1 MGQGHQSHD
10 SQTSP
15 DAGASSS
22 GAWSPAHTQAR
33 GNGFAQ
39 DQLAGAQP
47 DLACEHDGPAP
58 PNPAL
63 GAPRAGAPTSKR
75 DALSR
80 HRRNRDKIDRIVRSG
95 LAQQVDPT
103 AGAQS
108 RVNLLRNTCQ
118 WIDAGEADL
127 YVMTP
132 THDAH
137 LRPAIP
143 ANQNAYF
150 DTRKKYDEDGADY
163 DDTLDAA
170 GQATVPDGVEAKFS
184 SVAGSMGL
192 DGVTM
197 MLVDPMSFSEGDIVT
212 FFIHEV
218 QHDADQHNGGEWEV
232 AQPAA
237 DPNMTAQAPQWAYNQ
252 YQSEFR
258 AYWMMNPEGSGP
270 DWFDPSSNTTV
281 TNFNITA
288 IDGGPDNTVGNADD
302 VSKTVSTAFTNKR
315 QQDIFNHMH
324 STRADNIYLD
334 NAGSWTQSYAYLGHY
349 YALDPAFKTMVD
361 GYTQPVSGN
370 LINSPRIQA
379 LSTAIA
385 AGNFWDALQ
394 DLDDLDIGY
403 LRDRAQ
409 SQPFWDQV
417 QQDLGLVQQLMID
430 GYIDGTGTPY
440 GPYQETVT
448 VVAGDTLSAIADRYL
463 SDTSRWREIYDLNK
477 GVIGDD
483 PNRIVPDQVLRMP
496 AL

>member
-1 MGQGHQSHD
+1 M
-10 SQTSP
+10 
-15 DAGASSS
+15 
-22 GAWSPAHTQAR
+22 
-33 GNGFAQ
+33 
-39 DQLAGAQP
+39 
-47 DLACEHDGPAP
+47 
-58 PNPAL
+58 
-63 GAPRAGAPTSKR
+63 
-75 DALSR
+75 
-80 HRRNRDKIDRIVRSG
+80 RSG
-95 LAQQVDPT
+95 LAQMVDPS
-103 AGAQS
+103 AGANS

-118 WIDAGEADL
+118 WIDEGEADL

-137 LRPAIP
+137 LRPAVP

-150 DTRKKYDEDGADY
+150 DTRKKYDEAGADY
-163 DDTLDAA
+163 DDTVDAS
-170 GQATVPDGVEAKFS
+170 GNATNMDGVEAKFS

-192 DGVTM
+192 DGITM
-197 MLVDPMSFSEGDIVT
+197 MLVDPVSFSEGDIVT

-237 DPNMTAQAPQWAYNQ
+237 DPNMTARAPQWAYNQ

-258 AYWMMNPEGSGP
+258 AYWMMNPEGSSP
-270 DWFDPSSNTTV
+270 DWFDPSSNTSV

-288 IDGGPDNTVGNADD
+288 IDGGPDGTVGNADD
-302 VSKTVSTAFTNKR
+302 ITKTVSTAFTNKR

-324 STRADNIYLD
+324 GGGRADNIYLD
-334 NAGSWTQSYAYLGHY
+334 NTGSWTKSYAYLGHY

-379 LSTAIA
+379 LSDAIA
-385 AGNFWDALQ
+385 AGSFSNELQ

-403 LRDRAQ
+403 LRDRTQ

-417 QQDLGLVQQLMID
+417 ASDLTLMQQLMVEAHV
-430 GYIDGTGTPY
+430 DGTGNPT

-448 VVAGDTLSAIADRYL
+448 VVSGDSLSAIADRYL
-463 SDTSRWREIYDLNK
+463 SDTGRWREIYDLNK
-477 GVIGDD
+477 DTIGKD
-483 PNRIVPDQVLRMP
+483 PNRILPGQVLRMP